1 MKLQIKKIRE
11 DAILPRYATEGAAGM
26 DLCAAVDAD
35 LPPMGHALVPTGIA
49 LAVPMGYGAF
59 LFARSGLAIKHGV
72 NLRNGVGVVDS
83 DYFNALNEGHIFI
96 KIYNA
101 GDRSLD
107 IRAGEAFAQGV
118 FLPFGLTEDDR
129 AVGQRLGGFGSTGGA
144 Q

>member
-1 MKLQIKKIRE
+1 MKLQIKKMRE

-49 LAVPMGYGAF
+49 LAVPVGYGAF

-83 DYFNALNEGHIFI
+83 DYRGEVMVGLMNLSDKPYHVTKGERICQLVLIATPQAEIEVVEALSETL
-96 KIYNA
+96 
-101 GDRSLD
+101 R
-107 IRAGEAFAQGV
+107 GE
-118 FLPFGLTEDDR
+118 
-129 AVGQRLGGFGSTGGA
+129 GGFGSTGK
-144 Q
+144 